1 MELSRTINSDKRY
14 YLDENTIE
22 NAASFLQTM
31 RVFNDAK
38 IDLYNALYDQ
48 KYLASGP
55 LIDHAYPVFLKE
67 KYKTNDYYNAAV
79 YSAASGSI
87 SSQKGLM
94 IVLFNK
100 TIVKL
105 DEYERSMESSSDTLD
120 RVIHESD
127 KFKFIYSILYKPCI
141 FKAYRLLNVQTL
153 CIFPCFCPYEPKQG
167 KFLFSADY
175 LIQQS
180 CGSTLR
186 FPCSVSVN
194 VHCGTDI
201 SVSEKF
207 LHIFRCC
214 TV

>member
-1 MELSRTINSDKRY
+1 MTNCEMMEIAMRQSAEDMGCHVEDFKADKNVVVPINLGKKARK
-14 YLDENTIE
+14 YLKEPITCNLVSYGNNIM
-22 NAASFLQTM
+22 AASIPETM
-31 RVFNDAK
+31 
-38 IDLYNALYDQ
+38 DLV
-48 KYLASGP
+48 S
-55 LIDHAYPVFLKE
+55 AYV
-67 KYKTNDYYNAAV
+67 
-79 YSAASGSI
+79 
-87 SSQKGLM
+87 
-94 IVLFNK
+94 
-100 TIVKL
+100 
-105 DEYERSMESSSDTLD
+105 
-120 RVIHESD
+120 D
-127 KFKFIYSILYKPCI
+127 KFLFIYSILYKPCI

>member
-1 MELSRTINSDKRY
+1 MTNREMMEIAMRQSAEDMGCRVEDFKADKNVVVPINLGKKARK
-14 YLDENTIE
+14 YLKEPITCNLVSYGNNIM
-22 NAASFLQTM
+22 AASIPETM
-31 RVFNDAK
+31 
-38 IDLYNALYDQ
+38 DLV
-48 KYLASGP
+48 S
-55 LIDHAYPVFLKE
+55 AYV
-67 KYKTNDYYNAAV
+67 
-79 YSAASGSI
+79 
-87 SSQKGLM
+87 
-94 IVLFNK
+94 
-100 TIVKL
+100 
-105 DEYERSMESSSDTLD
+105 
-120 RVIHESD
+120 D
-127 KFKFIYSILYKPCI
+127 KFQFIYSILYKPCI

>member
-1 MELSRTINSDKRY
+1 MELLRTIDSDKRY

-22 NAASFLQTM
+22 NTVSFLQTM

-79 YSAASGSI
+79 YSAASSSI

-105 DEYERSMESSSDTLD
+105 DEYERSMESSSDTSGG
-120 RVIHESD
+120 VVHESD
-127 KFKFIYSILYKPCI
+127 KFKFVKIKRIKKWE
-141 FKAYRLLNVQTL
+141 FN
-153 CIFPCFCPYEPKQG
+153 
-167 KFLFSADY
+167 
-175 LIQQS
+175 
-180 CGSTLR
+180 
-186 FPCSVSVN
+186 N
-194 VHCGTDI
+194 
-201 SVSEKF
+201 
-207 LHIFRCC
+207 
-214 TV
+214 

>member
-87 SSQKGLM
+87 SSQKELKKYYSTT
-94 IVLFNK
+94 ITADLK
-100 TIVKL
+100 TRDEKIQTIQEALDNGCGYDAPGSFAAWLSKQTPMHAYVMPGKRYDIGDINSYEYVK
-105 DEYERSMESSSDTLD
+105 S
-120 RVIHESD
+120 V
-127 KFKFIYSILYKPCI
+127 
-141 FKAYRLLNVQTL
+141 
-153 CIFPCFCPYEPKQG
+153 
-167 KFLFSADY
+167 FS
-175 LIQQS
+175 
-180 CGSTLR
+180 R
-186 FPCSVSVN
+186 
-194 VHCGTDI
+194 
-201 SVSEKF
+201 
-207 LHIFRCC
+207 
-214 TV
+214 

>member
-48 KYLASGP
+48 KYLASEP

-105 DEYERSMESSSDTLD
+105 DEYERSMESSSDTLG

-127 KFKFIYSILYKPCI
+127 KFKFVKIKRIKKMRVQQYK
-141 FKAYRLLNVQTL
+141 
-153 CIFPCFCPYEPKQG
+153 
-167 KFLFSADY
+167 
-175 LIQQS
+175 
-180 CGSTLR
+180 
-186 FPCSVSVN
+186 
-194 VHCGTDI
+194 
-201 SVSEKF
+201 
-207 LHIFRCC
+207 
-214 TV
+214 